1 MLARRHLAAAVVVS
15 GVLSAAVPAA
25 AEIRVDRADMVIGP
39 LVVTGRAPPQATV
52 TLDVGFETIVI
63 EADRH
68 GRFAW
73 IGDEA
78 PLGCL
83 VIVGRGLERVQVP
96 VGACSATPPITDY
109 GAADEPVYGSRIRL
123 RPPRR

>member
-1 MLARRHLAAAVVVS
+1 MVARRSVAAGVVVS

-25 AEIRVDRADMVIGP
+25 ADIRVDRADMVIGP
-39 LVVTGRAPPQATV
+39 LVVTGHAPPRATV

-63 EADRH
+63 QSDQH

-83 VIVGRGLERVQVP
+83 VIVGRGLERVRVP
-96 VGACSATPPITDY
+96 VGACRAVPPITDY
-109 GAADEPVYGSRIRL
+109 GSS
-123 RPPRR
+123 